1 MPAAN
6 VPKRIEAQDRR
17 RMEEET
23 TRRDP
28 MTEEMY
34 EMDMMNLTEEQIEE
48 LHNRLGLILN
58 LMDQTRKRVG
68 KVSPRTIKNDLKK
81 IEERLANLFYETT

>member
-1 MPAAN
+1 
-6 VPKRIEAQDRR
+6 
-17 RMEEET
+17 
-23 TRRDP
+23 